1 MAKILLVEDDLHLVE
16 ALLDHLRSENH
27 TVESVADGDSALE
40 LLELYPYDVIVLDIG
55 IPKTDGFEVC
65 KRYRAAGGASKII
78 ILTGKTEID
87 DKETGFELGADDY
100 LTKPFH
106 TKELLSRIRALL
118 RRTGS
123 FVSDELTIGNLSL
136 VPKKFL
142 ATKAGVKLQLTPKE
156 FALLEFFM
164 RNENFVFNSDAI
176 LDRVWHSDT
185 EASTDIVKSYIH
197 RIRDKIGNDPG
208 TPQIVTMHGAGYM
221 LKVPQ

>member
-1 MAKILLVEDDLHLVE
+1 MAKILLVEDDKHLVE
-16 ALLDHLRSENH
+16 ALNDHLRSEHH
-27 TVESVADGDSALE
+27 TVESVSDGDSALE

-65 KRYRAAGGASKII
+65 KRFRAAGGTSKILM
-78 ILTGKTEID
+78 LTGKSEID

-106 TKELLSRIRALL
+106 VRELLSRIRALL
-118 RRTGS
+118 RRTGTL
-123 FVSDELTIGNLSL
+123 VADEITIGNLSL
-136 VPKKFL
+136 IPKKFL
-142 ATKAGVKLQLTPKE
+142 ATKSGNKLQLTPKE

-176 LDRVWHSDT
+176 LDRVWQSDT

-208 TPQIVTMHGAGYM
+208 TPQIVTVHGAGYM
-221 LKVPQ
+221 LKCSL